1 VTGLPTPPTTR
12 FQTDVAGCALSSAG
26 QQDPRACR
34 RPVIRAGL
42 RLVLDPEPRLFLCF
56 ACDQHASQLDAP
68 RPLRAR
74 DAEERAARRRRAQ
87 TGHADTPAPP
97 MAVGRDAVEL
107 HARALAW
114 AARHTQAPEQRKDPD
129 PPPRPRPAPPLRS
142 AERAHQRSP
151 APAARDGLLE
161 EQMRGYQ
168 QAADIAGTLHE
179 LPSCL
184 RSAVVHVLTAARV
197 ELSNGRP
204 LPIEVRRA
212 ATHLQRALTEI
223 HDAARQHA
231 R

>member
-1 VTGLPTPPTTR
+1 MTGLPTPPTTR

-34 RPVIRAGL
+34 CPVTRAGL
-42 RLVLDPEPRLFLCF
+42 RLVLEPEPRLFLCF
-56 ACDQHASQLDAP
+56 ACDEHANQLDAP
-68 RPLRAR
+68 RPLRPR

-87 TGHADTPAPP
+87 AGPADSPAAP

-114 AARHTQAPEQRKDPD
+114 AARHTPTPAHRKDPG
-129 PPPRPRPAPPLRS
+129 PPPRPRRP
-142 AERAHQRSP
+142 AERADQRGP

-168 QAADIAGTLHE
+168 QAADLAGTLHE

-212 ATHLQRALTEI
+212 VTHLQQALTEI